1 MDWDIEVEE
10 AFGDDEPPPNEVL
23 GAALMVGM
31 LDAVVELLAVEEVV
45 EQLFAAV
52 ALKGSLLL
60 QVREAGR

>member
-1 MDWDIEVEE
+1 MDRDIEVEE
-10 AFGDDEPPPNEVL
+10 AFSDDKPPPNEVL

-45 EQLFAAV
+45 EQLFAAI